1 MIRMAMEVQLLIY
14 YQLPRRCVLTSL
26 VTSLLGCNRHAALFP
41 QTIRVLVAKICYLI
55 ITKNVFETEF
65 ALVTSRH

>member
-1 MIRMAMEVQLLIY
+1 MTRMAMEVQLL
-14 YQLPRRCVLTSL
+14 PRRCVRSSL
-26 VTSLLGCNRHAALFP
+26 VTSLLGCNRYAALFP

-65 ALVTSRH
+65 VLDTSRH